1 MQDHQKES
9 KREYQEI
16 QPRDHTRND
25 HGIKEPEEIPK
36 YADARPKQTDDT
48 SRQAEYNIP

>member
-9 KREYQEI
+9 KRGQQDI

-25 HGIKEPEEIPK
+25 HDIKEPEESK
-36 YADARPKQTDDT
+36 KNAEARL
-48 SRQAEYNIP
+48 RQIYHTLRHAG